1 MKQNGNVFQNVSNL
15 ESKLMEMKRKYSK
28 FVEEGERRRKREQ
41 DVHFT
46 RKDQQVLIKSFVLA
60 GIIEQGVR
68 KIFVI

>member
-1 MKQNGNVFQNVSNL
+1 VFQNVSNL
-15 ESKLMEMKRKYSK
+15 ESRLMEMKRKYSK

-60 GIIEQGVR
+60 GIIEQGIR